1 MIVVSVTATA
11 PVIIIIRMIL
21 IIIMMIIIIVIIVLI
36 MKIIIIII
44 IIIIVEMI
52 SSSSCYSYHSLLFFL
67 FTFGAKVLQGNLLT
81 LRKNSARK
89 CVTESKKP
97 IYGIYFEG
105 LCVKVRFSAC
115 VGE

>member
-1 MIVVSVTATA
+1 MVSVTATA
-11 PVIIIIRMIL
+11 PVIIIIH
-21 IIIMMIIIIVIIVLI
+21 MIIIIIVIVVIVIIVLI
-36 MKIIIIII
+36 MKIII

-81 LRKNSARK
+81 LIKNSARK

-105 LCVKVRFSAC
+105 LCVKVKFSAC

>member
-11 PVIIIIRMIL
+11 PVIVIIHMIL
-21 IIIMMIIIIVIIVLI
+21 IIIIIMIIIIVIIVLI
-36 MKIIIIII
+36 MKIMI

>member
-1 MIVVSVTATA
+1 MVSVTATA
-11 PVIIIIRMIL
+11 PVIIIIH
-21 IIIMMIIIIVIIVLI
+21 MIIIIIVIVVIVIIVLI
-36 MKIIIIII
+36 MKIIIII

-81 LRKNSARK
+81 LIKNSARK